1 MLEQHN
7 ILFTINQ
14 QNKFGIVNKTNRVH
28 FISEKKENGG
38 SGLTIH
44 LFTHS
49 HQTSTA
55 QHLRPARHLSILPNR
70 ATSAFLR
77 NTQLTSQD
85 QLSCTLLENMWK
97 ISEHILFFCFLP
109 EYIELSHC
117 SSAEDDGKIIVCQ
130 NVWCTCGYCHGHFA
144 FYHCSCHWVHLL
156 CYVFEKFHWNWS
168 ACLLVSLFSDF
179 RDVYF
184 PCFLDTIYKVMF
196 VLLCMRKQKNG
207 CVLLAEGS
215 LWEAVPPTLLTWY
228 NNTFVILVPLKR
240 YNQSVYYL
248 HFLYRTSYDLKN
260 DVISMSRAWDKE
272 KVWVLDRNWT
282 SDLPY
287 TGRCSNHWVTKDSWR
302 AGPYTRFMYDMS
314 PVYS

>member
-7 ILFTINQ
+7 NILFMINQ
-14 QNKFGIVNKTNRVH
+14 QNKFGIFNEINRVH

-55 QHLRPARHLSILPNR
+55 QHLRHARHLTILPSR

-97 ISEHILFFCFLP
+97 ISEHILFFRFLP

-144 FYHCSCHWVHLL
+144 FVIAVVIEFTCCVMCLRNFIGIEVL
-156 CYVFEKFHWNWS
+156 V
-168 ACLLVSLFSDF
+168 CLLAFSVIF
-179 RDVYF
+179 
-184 PCFLDTIYKVMF
+184 VMF
-196 VLLCMRKQKNG
+196 IF
-207 CVLLAEGS
+207 LA
-215 LWEAVPPTLLTWY
+215 
-228 NNTFVILVPLKR
+228 F
-240 YNQSVYYL
+240 
-248 HFLYRTSYDLKN
+248 
-260 DVISMSRAWDKE
+260 
-272 KVWVLDRNWT
+272 
-282 SDLPY
+282 
-287 TGRCSNHWVTKDSWR
+287 
-302 AGPYTRFMYDMS
+302 
-314 PVYS
+314 